1 VTPTRVARV
10 RRALRSAPPLS
21 RLVVVSVIVL
31 VALVGARRLGPG
43 SQAPFVGP
51 APNTVNAKVTSFTN
65 TRPAINGS
73 TRPPLVPA
81 AERAVERLAATSRP
95 SADGHAHSSG
105 HVFGRAPEAT
115 LSPAEAD
122 RFAQQWAAAK
132 AAIPNLDTTAKA
144 AAAGYVLSS
153 LSAPGV
159 GVHWVNWQ
167 LIARPFDPARPAM
180 LLFTNKQGIDHL
192 VGFSYWVQGAHPP
205 AGFAGT
211 NDRWHTHAGLCV
223 VNGWVER
230 EEVPAPADC
239 PGSWLAGGDL
249 WMLHAWVVDRYSNRW
264 GLFAQANPKLC
275 PTGPVPDI
283 ASCTPDR
290 G

>member
-1 VTPTRVARV
+1 M
-10 RRALRSAPPLS
+10 RRAVRSAPPLS
-21 RLVVVSVIVL
+21 RLVVVSILVV
-31 VALVGARRLGPG
+31 VALVGARRAGNDGP
-43 SQAPFVGP
+43 APFVGP
-51 APNTVNAKVTSFTN
+51 APSTADTASVAR
-65 TRPAINGS
+65 TRPGLNGS
-73 TRPPLVPA
+73 SRPALVPA
-81 AERAVERLAATSRP
+81 AQEAVERLAATSRL
-95 SADGHAHSSG
+95 SADGRAHSSG

-122 RFAQQWAAAK
+122 LFAQQWAAAR
-132 AAIPNLDTTAKA
+132 AAIPAFDTTEKA

-153 LSAPGV
+153 TAAPGV
-159 GVHWVNWQ
+159 GVHWVNWK
-167 LIARPFDPARPAM
+167 LISQPFDPAHPAM
-180 LLFTNKQGIDHL
+180 LLFANKRGSDQL
-192 VGFSYWVQGAHPP
+192 VGFSYWVQSAQPP

>member
-1 VTPTRVARV
+1 MTPTRVARV

-105 HVFGRAPEAT
+105 HVFGRAPQAT

-223 VNGWVER
+223 VN
-230 EEVPAPADC
+230 
-239 PGSWLAGGDL
+239 
-249 WMLHAWVVDRYSNRW
+249 
-264 GLFAQANPKLC
+264 
-275 PTGPVPDI
+275 
-283 ASCTPDR
+283 
-290 G
+290 

>member
-1 VTPTRVARV
+1 V
-10 RRALRSAPPLS
+10 RRALGSAPPLS
-21 RLVVVSVIVL
+21 RLVVVSAIVL
-31 VALVGARRLGPG
+31 VALVAARSASDGAP
-43 SQAPFVGP
+43 APFVGP
-51 APNTVNAKVTSFTN
+51 APSTSGTALTSVPG

-73 TRPPLVPA
+73 SRPPLPPA
-81 AERAVERLAATSRP
+81 AEQAVERLAATSQP
-95 SADGHAHSSG
+95 SGDGHAHGGG
-105 HVFGRAPEAT
+105 HVFGPVPSAE
-115 LSPAEAD
+115 LSPADAG
-122 RFAQQWAAAK
+122 RFAQQWAAAM
-132 AAIPNLDTTAKA
+132 ATVPSIDTTAKA
-144 AAAGYVLSS
+144 AAVGYVLSS
-153 LSAPGV
+153 TPAPGV

-167 LIARPFDPARPAM
+167 LVSQPFDPAHPSM

-192 VGFSYWVQGAHPP
+192 VGFSYWVQSTYPP
-205 AGFAGT
+205 DGFAGS
-211 NDRWHTHAGLCV
+211 NDQWHTHAGLCV

-249 WMLHAWVVDRYSNRW
+249 WMLHAWVVDRYANRW

-275 PTGPVPDI
+275 PTGQVPDI